1 MYKVYKLT
9 TNMTEELIDSIEGS
23 MSDSDLDFVENLGAD
38 EFCFDFIENGFN
50 GTYIICDEDILKSIK
65 DIFGKYGGIVKET
78 DITKE
83 FFYGIIKIDDLAFN
97 QYLYENITKDM
108 ILDKILELGKDSLTE
123 MDKEILSL

>member
-1 MYKVYKLT
+1 MEKVYKLN

-23 MSDSDLDFVENLGAD
+23 MSESDLDFIENLGVY
-38 EFCFDFIENGFN
+38 EFCFDFIEDGFN
-50 GTYIICDEDILKSIK
+50 GSYIVCNDYVLESIK
-65 DIFGKYGGIVKET
+65 DTFAKYGGIVKEI
-78 DITKE
+78 DVTKE
-83 FFYGIIKIDDLAFN
+83 FFYGIIKIDDLAFD